1 MTENEIS
8 SKIIGVAIEVHKQLD
23 LGLLESSYEKCLA
36 FELSQIGLQIQTQ
49 VPVPVLYK
57 GIKLDGS
64 YRLDILVEEKVITE
78 VKTVAELADIHKAQ
92 LLTYLKLTGFKLG
105 LLINFNALK
114 LIKGVKRVANN
125 L

>member
-1 MTENEIS
+1 M
-8 SKIIGVAIEVHKQLD
+8 
-23 LGLLESSYEKCLA
+23 
-36 FELSQIGLQIQTQ
+36 QIQTQ